1 MHTVAGPLRDER
13 GAADGTG
20 SLAGVGWSLV
30 EEVGVDY
37 ARGVRH
43 RSELQY
49 PVFAARA
56 EDGTTLV
63 VDELAIQKSVP
74 LRAEYRT
81 LRFGADEK
89 LLESVGE
96 GYGVPA
102 GEDVALLRVTRWEL
116 VIDSMTRRPAAV
128 DLSTISKHMPV
139 GASRTSRDTFLV
151 AFADEP
157 FAVDLAEVD
166 EGGRLLWYLP
176 RPLERLG
183 YPGSVQLLQNGNVL
197 VADEFCHVV
206 TELDR
211 DGAVVWELGRWRDP
225 GRSGGRF
232 SSPRSAWE
240 TADGERLV
248 ADTRN
253 DRVLAVTGAVE
264 VLAPP
269 AGGLSS
275 PTFADR
281 LASGHLLVCDAGNRR
296 VVEYDAQ
303 GAVAWACGEPPPRRR
318 LFSFPRAVESM
329 GEGGLLVADTGHD
342 RVVVFENGTCREWPL
357 AGGTE
362 LFWPRCARVLAS
374 GALLVADG
382 RNGRVLEVT
391 CGGEVVRQ
399 LDTLQLEP
407 PLRLSDPHD
416 VSLLPG
422 GNLLITD
429 SPRRLVVEA
438 DWNGRVYRAIGGRDD
453 PVALDDPHS
462 AQALPNGD
470 VLICDSGHDRI
481 IRVAHD
487 GRVVSELRAVRCGSS
502 WLRLNRPRH
511 AELSSTG
518 ALVVCD
524 TGNNRVLA
532 ADESG
537 ELLWELSAAQGSPVE
552 WLNQPRWA
560 HLAAAGDLILCDH
573 CHHRIL
579 RFRPA

>member
-1 MHTVAGPLRDER
+1 M
-13 GAADGTG
+13 
-20 SLAGVGWSLV
+20 GWSLV

-37 ARGVRH
+37 ARGGRH

-63 VDELAIQKSVP
+63 VDELAIRKSVP

-81 LRFGADEK
+81 LRFGADGK
-89 LLESVGE
+89 LLEAVGE

-102 GEDVALLRVTRWEL
+102 GKNVALLRVTRWEL
-116 VIDSMTRRPAAV
+116 VINSMTGQPVAAV
-128 DLSTISKHMPV
+128 DLSAISKHMPLV
-139 GASRTSRDTFLV
+139 ASRTPRDTFLV
-151 AFADEP
+151 AFADEL
-157 FAVDLAEVD
+157 FATELAEVD

-176 RPLERLG
+176 RPLDRLG
-183 YPGSVQLLQNGNVL
+183 FPGSVQSLRNGNVL

-211 DGAVVWELGRWRDP
+211 TGAVVWELGSWRDP
-225 GRSGGRF
+225 GRRGGRF

-240 TADGERLV
+240 TADGQRLV

-253 DRVLAVTGAVE
+253 DRVVAVTGAGE
-264 VLAPP
+264 VLAAP

-281 LASGHLLVCDAGNRR
+281 LASGHMLVCDAGNGR

-303 GAVAWACGEPPPRRR
+303 GEIAWACGDPPPRR
-318 LFSFPRAVESM
+318 LFSFPRAVEPM
-329 GEGGLLVADTGHD
+329 RGGCLLVADTGHD
-342 RVVVFENGTCREWPL
+342 RVVVVGNGTCREWPL
-357 AGGTE
+357 AGAAE
-362 LFWPRCARVLAS
+362 LFWPRCARVLR
-374 GALLVADG
+374 GGGLLVADG

-391 CGGEVVRQ
+391 RGGEVVRQ

-416 VSLLPG
+416 VGLLPG
-422 GNLLITD
+422 GHLLITD
-429 SPRRLVVEA
+429 SPLRLVVEA
-438 DWNGRVYRAIGGRDD
+438 DWSGHVYRAIGGRDD
-453 PVALDDPHS
+453 PVVLDDPHS
-462 AQALPNGD
+462 AQALQDGD

-481 IRVAHD
+481 IRVAD
-487 GRVVSELRAVRCGSS
+487 NGCVVSELRAVRCGSS

-511 AELSSTG
+511 AELSPTG

-537 ELLWELSAAQGSPVE
+537 ELLWELSAAQGSPLE
-552 WLNQPRWA
+552 WFNQPRWA
-560 HLAAAGDLILCDH
+560 HLAATGELILCDH